1 MPKKDNSLKVGA
13 QALLGGVY
21 TPFHQVGLIGSCAE
35 I

>member
-1 MPKKDNSLKVGA
+1 MPKKDNSLKVGV

-21 TPFHQVGLIGSCAE
+21 NPYHQVGLIGSCTE